1 MRLAEEQVEAY
12 HEPSRIFPRRPLEW
26 VLQIIGVFTIF
37 TALLMLAN
45 QGVPPMHRLSLEE
58 NEKRGSVDP
67 LDRKT
72 NMLRRKRRLLS
83 NLDFLIGNR
92 KNQKIFLPKHP
103 VSPHED
109 FYPYNISGSYNG
121 SGRLS
126 YTENEGSRDV
136 SIASEIRIRTS
147 LAGSHR
153 YHAARMKILLN
164 GMVDDGRHKT
174 LNLSFFQQEF
184 VLDALGI
191 YDLETGTLQA
201 IANSPTFPPKLPM
214 FGQRRIGHPR
224 LDWPASNKM
233 SFHPT
238 GCPFLVDASIDKI
251 SRDDFL
257 KENGIRKQVN
267 HHNHKTGMSSI
278 NVRKYINVHLKA
290 TVRSMNNT
298 CTNITKAVVYGDLLR
313 YDLFIM
319 KSLKYAAFA
328 VSLSLLHVLLVYR
341 QMQFSTPANIA
352 IKFSLISVAM
362 HSVLD
367 AYLSLLHLMTALYID
382 DLFYPFMMVF
392 LLQFLVF
399 SVFDLRFVLL
409 VWRGR
414 RPLDFSSGW
423 GRVRSTLTKIYFG
436 FYGGM
441 LLSLLLLYYVR
452 NRMSHVVFL
461 LFAFWVP
468 QIIHN
473 IKTGDKFAIQ
483 NWFLFGVT
491 CIRLFYPLYAYGCPH
506 NFLEIP
512 TDNKVVFGLLVF
524 AGLQMLVLKAQDRWG
539 SRFFIPKR
547 LQPDYYDYHRTFQI
561 DPDDYETCAICM
573 IEIVS
578 STPDFTVDK
587 EEVIK
592 GNFEDFAMNVLTT
605 PCNHRFCQECLVRWM
620 ETKMNCPTCRRA
632 LPPYNS

>member
-12 HEPSRIFPRRPLEW
+12 HSPTRLFPRRPLEW

-45 QGVPPMHRLSLEE
+45 QGVPALHRLSLEE
-58 NEKRGSVDP
+58 NKIMGSEDP
-67 LDRKT
+67 LDRKA
-72 NMLRRKRRLLS
+72 NMLNRKRRLLN
-83 NLDFLIGNR
+83 NLDFLVGNR
-92 KNQKIFLPKHP
+92 KNRKIFLPKRP
-103 VSPHED
+103 VSPQDD
-109 FYPYNISGSYNG
+109 FYPHNISGSYNG

-126 YTENEGSRDV
+126 YTENGGSQAV
-136 SIASEIRIRTS
+136 SIASELRIRTS
-147 LAGSHR
+147 WAGSNR
-153 YHAARMKILLN
+153 YHVARIKILLS
-164 GMVDDGRHKT
+164 GMFDSEKHKT
-174 LNLSFFQQEF
+174 LKLSSIKDEF
-184 VLDALGI
+184 LLDALGI

-201 IANSPTFPPKLPM
+201 IANSPTFPPELPM
-214 FGQRRIGHPR
+214 LGHRRYGHPP
-224 LDWPASNKM
+224 LKWPASHKV

-238 GCPFLVDASIDKI
+238 GCPFLVDASTDKI

-257 KENGIRKQVN
+257 KEQGMLKKIN
-267 HHNHKTGMSSI
+267 HHDHKKGMSVI
-278 NVRKYINVHLKA
+278 NVRNYINVHFKA
-290 TVRSMNNT
+290 TVQSMNST
-298 CTNITKAVVYGDLLR
+298 CTNITKATIHGDLLR
-313 YDLFIM
+313 YDLFIT
-319 KSLKYAAFA
+319 KTLKYAAFA

-352 IKFSLISVAM
+352 IKFSLTSVAM

-414 RPLDFSSGW
+414 WPLDFSSGW
-423 GRVRSTLTKIYFG
+423 GRVRSTLTKIYAG

-452 NRMSHVVFL
+452 NRMSHVIFL

-473 IKTGDKFAIQ
+473 IRTGDKFAIQ

-491 CIRLFYPLYAYGCPH
+491 SIRMFYPLYAYGCPH

-524 AGLQMLVLKAQDRWG
+524 AGMQMLVLKAQDRWG

-561 DPDDYETCAICM
+561 DPDDYDTCAICM
-573 IEIVS
+573 VEIVS
-578 STPDFTVDK
+578 STMDFTVDK
-587 EEVIK
+587 EELIK
-592 GNFEDFAMNVLTT
+592 GSCEDFAMNVLTT
-605 PCNHRFCQECLVRWM
+605 PCNHRFCQECLIRWM
-620 ETKMNCPTCRRA
+620 ETKMNCPTCRRP
-632 LPPYNS
+632 LPPYNP